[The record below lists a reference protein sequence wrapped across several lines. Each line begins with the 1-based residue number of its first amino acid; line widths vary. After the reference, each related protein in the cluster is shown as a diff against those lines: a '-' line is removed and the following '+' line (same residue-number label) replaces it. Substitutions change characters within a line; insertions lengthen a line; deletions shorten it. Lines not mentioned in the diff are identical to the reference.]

1 MAGHVSNFDVG
12 TPCHAMNSLLLSVV
26 SLYYEYNML
35 HAEILFSKVIL
46 SGDTAIMADTNF

>member
-1 MAGHVSNFDVG
+1 MAGHMSNFDVG

-35 HAEILFSKVIL
+35 YAEILLSKVIL
-46 SGDTAIMADTNF
+46 SGDTTIIADNNF